1 MSPTNR
7 FRNPCRL
14 RGFQFLTVTPA
25 ALSHNPGNRTCGA
38 QPLQNHFGR
47 ASQTRNP
54 ATSYPNDLHPSPR
67 LKPVPDGS
75 AAMPGK
81 KPKAGFPGWGLNPRI
96 VTDPS
101 IALTRSD
108 LPDTHP
114 SAHQTH
120 PNLRR
125 RSIATAIHDPK
136 PKPSSAM
143 PSESKHNRH
152 KAGFSGFE
160 GFG

>member
-1 MSPTNR
+1 MAHNRSKTTLEEPARHATRQPPTQMTYTRHPASNR
-7 FRNPCRL
+7 FQ
-14 RGFQFLTVTPA
+14 G
-25 ALSHNPGNRTCGA
+25 
-38 QPLQNHFGR
+38 
-47 ASQTRNP
+47 
-54 ATSYPNDLHPSPR
+54 
-67 LKPVPDGS
+67 GS

-108 LPDTHP
+108 FPDTHP

-125 RSIATAIHDPK
+125 RSAATVIHHPK
-136 PKPSSAM
+136 PKPSSVM
-143 PSESKHNRH
+143 PSESKQNRH
-152 KAGFSGFE
+152 KAGFSGLE
-160 GFG
+160 GSDRLPARTRLQRPLRGKQEESATPD